1 MYKLLPILLF
11 VFLLA
16 EEKSAPLIIQSDS
29 LDFIWAEEQLDLSIN
44 EFKKQVANII
54 NEDKFLINV
63 DRKVNEV
70 VRVDTTYHEMNT
82 IKYRIIIDYKINIE
96 VNIDKSIELDNSVK
110 QTIESIINIIFQ
122 FSKWKIENITF
133 NSVDINKLKNKNKQL
148 SLNRDDIY
156 DDSWAVIIGIDKYK
170 YSDQLNYAV
179 KDAEAVKDMLISK
192 FDFPEKN
199 IRYLTNEEATLSNIK
214 LNLGEVATS
223 AGENDRILVFYSGHG
238 ETLKGADGSAKG
250 YIIPYE
256 GRQDNP
262 FGTGF
267 AMDEILTTSQVSN
280 SKHMLFLMDA
290 CYSGLMT
297 ERGKGLAKPKG
308 ERALLKLANKKARQ
322 IITAGGRDEQVIE
335 RDEWQHSAFT
345 KNLLAGLDDWEAD
358 PNNRGYVTADEL
370 GTYLRENVII
380 DSDEQQIPQKGRF
393 LNSGGGEFV
402 FFSNH
407 RENKPNLVDKV
418 RKSNGDDIVVQKA
431 VDGKQ
436 GWFEKYGYED
446 HGIEFVALEG
456 LYQIGFVE
464 TIHKEWFVGF
474 FYSHLEYSH
483 LENNFLVD
491 IIGLAPDESHSLI
504 INSYMMDLGYKYFI
518 TDRIIPFIAGDVIYN
533 MISFKDVAEE
543 TSGDKN
549 LIIFSASG
557 GMWISIFQF
566 DHGSFPMTLGT
577 RVAITSLYSPS
588 SYENYDGILTFDDWE
603 IRLVPSLHLTFTFP
617 K

>member
-1 MYKLLPILLF
+1 MIKLLL
-11 VFLLA
+11 
-16 EEKSAPLIIQSDS
+16 
-29 LDFIWAEEQLDLSIN
+29 
-44 EFKKQVANII
+44 
-54 NEDKFLINV
+54 
-63 DRKVNEV
+63 
-70 VRVDTTYHEMNT
+70 
-82 IKYRIIIDYKINIE
+82 
-96 VNIDKSIELDNSVK
+96 
-110 QTIESIINIIFQ
+110 
-122 FSKWKIENITF
+122 
-133 NSVDINKLKNKNKQL
+133 
-148 SLNRDDIY
+148 
-156 DDSWAVIIGIDKYK
+156 
-170 YSDQLNYAV
+170 
-179 KDAEAVKDMLISK
+179 
-192 FDFPEKN
+192 
-199 IRYLTNEEATLSNIK
+199 NEEANKTNIVNVISDVS
-214 LNLGEVATS
+214 LN
-223 AGENDRILVFYSGHG
+223 AGKNDRILIFFSGHG
-238 ETLKGADGSAKG
+238 ETMHLPDGGEMGYLLPIDGS
-250 YIIPYE
+250 
-256 GRQDNP
+256 QDNL
-262 FGTGF
+262 F
-267 AMDEILTTSQVSN
+267 ASAIPMDDLTDFSN
-280 SKHMLFLMDA
+280 MSKAKHMLFLVDA
-290 CYSGLMT
+290 CYG
-297 ERGKGLAKPKG
+297 GLAAVGTKSLD
-308 ERALLKLANKKARQ
+308 AKKTPNYIEKITNRKSRQ
-322 IITAGGRDEQVIE
+322 IITAGGKTEKVIE
-335 RDEWQHSAFT
+335 KSEWGHSAFT
-345 KNLLAGLDDWEAD
+345 KNLLSALGEWYAD
-358 PNNRGYVTADEL
+358 SNSDSYITADEL
-370 GTYLRENVII
+370 GDYLSEKVTI
-380 DSDEQQIPQKGRF
+380 DSENQQTPQSRR
-393 LNSGGGEFV
+393 LTSHEGEFV

-407 RENKPNLVDKV
+407 RANKPNLVSQTA
-418 RKSNGDDIVVQKA
+418 KSSGDDIVVQKA

-533 MISFKDVAEE
+533 MISFKDAAEE

>member
-1 MYKLLPILLF
+1 
-11 VFLLA
+11 
-16 EEKSAPLIIQSDS
+16 
-29 LDFIWAEEQLDLSIN
+29 
-44 EFKKQVANII
+44 
-54 NEDKFLINV
+54 
-63 DRKVNEV
+63 
-70 VRVDTTYHEMNT
+70 
-82 IKYRIIIDYKINIE
+82 
-96 VNIDKSIELDNSVK
+96 
-110 QTIESIINIIFQ
+110 
-122 FSKWKIENITF
+122 
-133 NSVDINKLKNKNKQL
+133 
-148 SLNRDDIY
+148 
-156 DDSWAVIIGIDKYK
+156 
-170 YSDQLNYAV
+170 
-179 KDAEAVKDMLISK
+179 MLISK
-192 FDFPEKN
+192 FDFPEQN
-199 IRYLTNEEATLSNIK
+199 IKYLTDEEATLSNIK
-214 LNLGEVATS
+214 LALDDIATL

-238 ETLKGADGSAKG
+238 ETLKGVDGTEKG

-256 GRQDNP
+256 GKQNKAYA
-262 FGTGF
+262 TGL
-267 AMDEILTTSQVSN
+267 AMDEILTTSMMSP

-297 ERGKGLAKPKG
+297 QQYKGVSKSTEEGYLSKV
-308 ERALLKLANKKARQ
+308 ANEKARQ

-345 KNLLAGLDDWEAD
+345 KNLLEGLDTWEAD
-358 PNNRGYVTADEL
+358 YNKDGCITADEL
-370 GTYLRENVII
+370 STYLRENVTE
-380 DSDEQQIPQKGRF
+380 DSDFQQTPQDGRF
-393 LNSGGGEFV
+393 RNSGGGEFV

-407 RENKPNLVDKV
+407 RANKPNLVSQTA
-418 RKSNGDDIVVQKA
+418 KSSGDDIVVQKA

-588 SYENYDGILTFDDWE
+588 SYENYDGVLTFDDWGL
-603 IRLVPSLHLTFTFP
+603 RLVPSLHLTFTFP